1 MTIAT
6 GMMAPAMLNKPV
18 DWRQALSLSFCLH
31 FCQLLISAEA
41 RVHKAI
47 IYIDWIW

>member
-6 GMMAPAMLNKPV
+6 GMIAPAMLNKPV
-18 DWRQALSLSFCLH
+18 DWWQALSLSFCLH

-41 RVHKAI
+41 RIHQAI
-47 IYIDWIW
+47 IY